1 MNSLE
6 RVRTAAKRGGAAQIP
21 VGPYIASWTAR
32 WSGIPLSS
40 YCTDGRAMARSQLLA
55 WEKLGQDI
63 IFPDSDNYYLAEG
76 FGCKTKIN
84 QNEIPTLL
92 QPAIGE
98 FEQAFNLKIPDP
110 YRDGRMPVILEAIER
125 IHSQVGD
132 EVCIRVPGTG
142 PFSVASSLVGVE
154 RFLLEMALIQRG
166 KRESS
171 RAAVEHMLELT
182 TRTLI
187 RFGLAELKA
196 GAHLLQC
203 GDSLAST
210 NVISPEMY
218 RTWVLPRHQQVFQ
231 AWKEAGALTLLH
243 ICGNTTR
250 ILDALAQTGADI
262 IAIDHAVDLRLA
274 KQRIGDKACLIGN
287 IDPVSTMLQGSVSE
301 VEAAA
306 RSCLDA
312 AARSG
317 GYILGTGCEVPQDTP
332 LENLQALI
340 RIGRAHDNYGHARE
354 ERDPE

>member
-1 MNSLE
+1 MNSL
-6 RVRTAAKRGGAAQIP
+6 VRIRLAARGGIADRAP
-21 VGPYIASWTAR
+21 VGPYIASWAAR

-40 YCTDGRAMARSQLLA
+40 YCTNGQAMARAQYLT

-84 QNEIPTLL
+84 QNEIPSLVK
-92 QPAIGE
+92 PAIAD
-98 FEQAFNLKIPDP
+98 FEQAFDLEIPDP

-154 RFLLEMALIQRG
+154 RFLLEMALIQAGR
-166 KRESS
+166 RDTN

-182 TRTLI
+182 TSVLI

-218 RTWVLPRHQQVFQ
+218 RTWVLPKHQQIFRE
-231 AWKEAGALTLLH
+231 WKEAGALTLLH
-243 ICGNTTR
+243 ICGDNTR
-250 ILDALAQTGADI
+250 ILDLLAQTGADI
-262 IAIDHAVDLRLA
+262 IAIDHAVDLRMA
-274 KQRIGDKACLIGN
+274 KQRIGEKVCLIGN
-287 IDPVSTMLQGSVSE
+287 IDPVSTMLQGSVSDVE
-301 VEAAA
+301 QAANACLEAAA
-306 RSCLDA
+306 PG
-312 AARSG
+312 G

-340 RIGRAHDNYGHARE
+340 RVGQAHHY
-354 ERDPE
+354 